1 MPFGFNLFKSK
12 GKLGIDIGTSAIKII
27 ELEKESGRFAL
38 KNYGFF
44 EFKSTEHP
52 RAERPGADVASP
64 LSPVPSGTENGST
77 QWQSRHGDDQN
88 ILKLPDGEII
98 WGIKEVLKKAKIKAT
113 NVVASIPA
121 FSTFATVIELPY
133 ISEQDLA
140 KALPFEARKYIP
152 VPLNEVVLDWSIID
166 IPRPDAYI
174 DGALSNTLSPRP
186 NSRRPDVPV
195 PILPSVETKGRRD
208 RERLNAP
215 STSASGRPTTVEV
228 FLAAVSKDET
238 TRYQRIMQ
246 GAGLNLRALE
256 LENSALTRA
265 LLGNDLSP
273 TVIVN
278 IGGRSTSIVI
288 VDKGYERLSHNYE
301 VGGFE
306 ITRSIARSLNVSL
319 EKAEELKKKLGIKE
333 IDENVIRGAMKSL
346 VNMMVFETKKTI
358 TNYEETKN
366 QKISKV
372 LLVGGLAN
380 MPNFANYFQ
389 QKLGREVH
397 IGNALARIVYPQ
409 TLSPIIQELS
419 STFAV
424 ATGLAMREI

>member
-1 MPFGFNLFKSK
+1 MPFGFKLFKSK
-12 GKLGIDIGTSAIKII
+12 GKLGIDVGTSAIKII
-27 ELEKESGRFAL
+27 ELEKESGRFIL

-44 EFKSTEHP
+44 EFKSADDTPSATESKQ
-52 RAERPGADVASP
+52 V
-64 LSPVPSGTENGST
+64 
-77 QWQSRHGDDQN
+77 QN

-98 WGIKEVLKKAKIKAT
+98 WGIKEVLKKAKIKST
-113 NVVASIPA
+113 DVVASIPS
-121 FSTFATVIELPY
+121 FSTFATVIEMPY

-140 KALPFEARKYIP
+140 RALPFEARKYIP

-166 IPRPDAYI
+166 IPKT
-174 DGALSNTLSPRP
+174 LTNT
-186 NSRRPDVPV
+186 
-195 PILPSVETKGRRD
+195 TK
-208 RERLNAP
+208 
-215 STSASGRPTTVEV
+215 PTTVEV
-228 FLAAVSKDET
+228 FLAAVPRDET
-238 TRYQRIMQ
+238 VRYQRIMQ

-273 TVIVN
+273 TIIVN

-288 VDKGYERLSHNYE
+288 LDKGYERLSHNYE

-306 ITRSIARSLNVSL
+306 ITRSIARSLNISL
-319 EKAEELKKKLGIKE
+319 EKAEELKKKLGLRE
-333 IDENVIRGAMKSL
+333 IDENVINGAMKSL
-346 VNMMVFETKKTI
+346 IDMMVFETRKTM

-372 LLVGGLAN
+372 LLVGGLTN

-389 QKLGREVH
+389 QKLGRQVS

-409 TLSPIIQELS
+409 TLSPVIQELS

>member
-1 MPFGFNLFKSK
+1 MFNLFKSK
-12 GKLGIDIGTSAIKII
+12 GKLGIDIGTSAIKIV
-27 ELEKESGRFAL
+27 ELEKEGGRFAL
-38 KNYGFF
+38 KNYGLF
-44 EFKSTEHP
+44 EFKS
-52 RAERPGADVASP
+52 ADGVKAP
-64 LSPVPSGTENGST
+64 EPKQV
-77 QWQSRHGDDQN
+77 QN

-98 WGIKEVLKKAKIKAT
+98 WGIKEVLKKAKIKST
-113 NVVASIPA
+113 NVVASIPS
-121 FSTFATVIELPY
+121 FSTFATVIDMPY

-152 VPLNEVVLDWSIID
+152 VPLSEVVLDWSIIG
-166 IPRPDAYI
+166 IPKGPVDA
-174 DGALSNTLSPRP
+174 
-186 NSRRPDVPV
+186 
-195 PILPSVETKGRRD
+195 TK
-208 RERLNAP
+208 
-215 STSASGRPTTVEV
+215 STNVEV
-228 FLAAVSKDET
+228 FLAAVPKDET
-238 TRYQRIMQ
+238 MRYQRIMQ

-256 LENSALTRA
+256 LENSALIRA

-288 VDKGYERLSHNYE
+288 VNRGYERVSHNYE

-306 ITRSIARSLNVSL
+306 ITRSIARSLNVGL

-333 IDENVIRGAMKSL
+333 IDENVINSAMKSL
-346 VNMMVFETKKTI
+346 VDMMVFETRKTM

-366 QKISKV
+366 QKISRV

-389 QKLGREVH
+389 QKLEREVF
-397 IGNALARIVYPQ
+397 IGNAFARIVYPQ
-409 TLSPIIQELS
+409 TLSSVTQELS